1 MNENPQSKTGFNKSH
16 FLGHV
21 VAVLCRVGQHGF
33 LRGKLP
39 TAVGTVPL
47 PGWPLATLLQVG
59 LGGRITE

>member
-1 MNENPQSKTGFNKSH
+1 M
-16 FLGHV
+16 
-21 VAVLCRVGQHGF
+21 AVLCGVGQHAL